1 MLNKNSKIMITGANG
16 FIGINLTKKFVDLGF
31 SPLVLVRSK
40 TIHNEI
46 LKLKNK
52 VSIYIVDLS
61 NAQKIKKIINSFKP
75 DILIHLASTNINDVT
90 LTDKDHININ
100 INILL
105 NLLDP
110 LKGSKTRIIY
120 SGSVAKYEQK
130 KLITENTP
138 IIPPNSY
145 GLSKFMVS
153 ELAKKISNLYNVELI
168 ELVLF
173 SPFGPYKR
181 EQRFIPYIVSKL
193 IQKDE
198 LVIQNFYEKRDYVYI
213 SDVVNAFILACR
225 KKIKQSISINI
236 CSGKSINNLKIV
248 KTILSQMGLKKKLT
262 NLNKKS
268 EINYNSKNVLA
279 KKILNWEP
287 KVSFKDGIEMYID
300 FLLKKDKFYG

>member
-1 MLNKNSKIMITGANG
+1 MITGANG
-16 FIGINLTKKFVDLGF
+16 FIGINLTKKFVELGF
-31 SPLVLVRSK
+31 SPLVLVRGK

-52 VSIYIVDLS
+52 VSIYVVDLS
-61 NAQKIKKIINSFKP
+61 HAQKIKKIINSFKP

-130 KLITENTP
+130 KLITENTQ

-153 ELAKKISNLYNVELI
+153 ELAKKISNLYNLELI

-173 SPFGPYKR
+173 SPFGPYER

-248 KTILSQMGLKKKLT
+248 KTILSQMDLKKKLT